1 MPIIVPPDE
10 FDAEDSDALTFK
22 RLTRQEA
29 QALRE
34 HQPPISPW
42 RVIRLQVMV
51 GIVAILLAW
60 VLTMKPAVAWSVAY
74 GALAVILPAMLFARG
89 LMSQFSSI
97 NAMTAGFG
105 FFVWEAV
112 KIGVSVAMLFAAP
125 KLVTDLD
132 WLAMLIS
139 LVVTMKVYW
148 VALLMRP
155 KLKQMN
161 KS

>member
-89 LMSQFSSI
+89 PRPYRGHLGEIHFLKTI
-97 NAMTAGFG
+97 EMTNIIIT
-105 FFVWEAV
+105 
-112 KIGVSVAMLFAAP
+112 K
-125 KLVTDLD
+125 
-132 WLAMLIS
+132 
-139 LVVTMKVYW
+139 
-148 VALLMRP
+148 
-155 KLKQMN
+155 
-161 KS
+161 

>member
-29 QALRE
+29 QVLRE
-34 HQPPISPW
+34 SQPPISPW
-42 RVIRLQVMV
+42 RVIRLQVWV
-51 GIVAILLAW
+51 GIAATLVAW